1 MVAPILLM
9 AGALLVAFG
18 TGMLWGPPVAVFV
31 AGCILM
37 VCSAAVAVVE
47 DRRRPPG

>member
-1 MVAPILLM
+1 MIAPFLLM
-9 AGALLVAFG
+9 AGVLLVSFG
-18 TGMLWGPPVAVFV
+18 TGMLWGPAVAVFA
-31 AGCILM
+31 AGCILI

>member
-18 TGMLWGPPVAVFV
+18 TGMLFGPAVAVFV
-31 AGCILM
+31 AGWLLI
-37 VCSAAVAVVE
+37 VSSVAVAFVE